1 HWPVRWN
8 MDEAHPS
15 SLRFKGYAAKYS
27 PSLLGDYQRLSYDR
41 AQPWERDIAY
51 YKHFAE
57 DIVVRAPLAYV
68 VPQAWRAAIERL
80 EWNGVQM
87 QRLSAARTVEARVYR
102 IKAVETRPGPYEG
115 HMFHDQVMLETHAET
130 VALRAGDC
138 WIPLDQD
145 NARYVMET
153 LEPQAHDSF
162 FRWGFF
168 NGVLEKKEHFSDYVF
183 EDMALELLRDE
194 PELKTRF
201 EQWKAEN
208 PSLVSDQSQVLGFIF
223 ENCRRFAEP
232 EWRRYPVLAIF

>member
-1 HWPVRWN
+1 
-8 MDEAHPS
+8 M
-15 SLRFKGYAAKYS
+15 
-27 PSLLGDYQRLSYDR
+27 
-41 AQPWERDIAY
+41 
-51 YKHFAE
+51 
-57 DIVVRAPLAYV
+57 
-68 VPQAWRAAIERL
+68 
-80 EWNGVQM
+80 
-87 QRLSAARTVEARVYR
+87 
-102 IKAVETRPGPYEG
+102 
-115 HMFHDQVMLETHAET
+115 
-130 VALRAGDC
+130 ALRAGDC

-168 NGVLEKKEHFSDYVF
+168 NSVLEKKEHFSDYVF